1 MAEMTPQE
9 RLLPFLLDRLVDE
22 EPQSKVESRER
33 RVISFK
39 QFHKAILRDLQW
51 LLNSATKAERDEIDE
66 FPEVAKSVLNYGMP
80 DLAGRTASS
89 VDARVLERL
98 LVKVIADF
106 EPRLLRSSI
115 KVKIIADPEKMNH
128 NAMCFGIEAELWAQ
142 PLPLRLFLRTDIDLE
157 TGSVNVTDQGQ
168 G

>member
-22 EPQSKVESRER
+22 DPQNKLESRER

-51 LLNSATKAERDEIDE
+51 LLNSPTKAAVDEIDE

-80 DLAGRTASS
+80 DIAGSTESSMTPEMVEKMVRTA
-89 VDARVLERL
+89 VHT
-98 LVKVIADF
+98 F
-106 EPRLLRSSI
+106 EPRVLRNSLH
-115 KVKIIADPEKMNH
+115 VR
-128 NAMCFGIEAELWAQ
+128 GISAAKAVGNMLALEIRGQVWAQ
-142 PLPLRLFLRTDIDLE
+142 PMPESLYVKTEVDLE
-157 TGSVNVTDQGQ
+157 TGMCKLQDQLHG
-168 G
+168 

>member
-22 EPQSKVESRER
+22 DSQSRVESRER

-51 LLNSATKAERDEIDE
+51 LLNSPTKATVDDIDE

-80 DLAGRTASS
+80 DIAGSTESSMTPEIVEKMVRTAIH
-89 VDARVLERL
+89 L
-98 LVKVIADF
+98 F
-106 EPRLLRSSI
+106 EPRVIRNSLHVR
-115 KVKIIADPEKMNH
+115 
-128 NAMCFGIEAELWAQ
+128 GISAAKAIGNMLALEIRGQVWAQ
-142 PLPLRLFLRTDIDLE
+142 PMPESLYVKTEVDLE
-157 TGSVNVTDQGQ
+157 TGMCNLQDQLHG
-168 G
+168 